1 MGDPAVG
8 CAELPAH
15 GAERVR
21 PDGNDVHRRRLARS
35 HRYGQ
40 WRDAGVDGVEHRG
53 LTRLSEQTDMGK
65 VTGFLEIDRQTAK
78 YQPASDRIRHFK
90 EFSIPMSDQEVQ
102 KQAARCMDC
111 GIPYCH
117 GPTGCP
123 VHNQIPDWNDLVYA
137 DNWEEAIRNLHS
149 TNNFPEFTGRIC
161 PAPCEEACTLN
172 LEDAPVAIKTVEQAI
187 ADKAYE
193 LGFIMPQPP
202 TTRSGR
208 KVAVI
213 GSGPAGMAAA
223 QQLGRAG
230 HEVHVYERESRPG
243 GLLRY
248 GIPDFK
254 MEKHFIDRRVSQ
266 MEGEGV
272 TFFCN
277 VNVGVDRKMADLVA
291 GYDAVLYCGG
301 SETPRASGIPG
312 TGLDG
317 VHDAMPFLVQQNK
330 RVARENIDSVGWPS
344 APISAAGKHVVVVG
358 GGDTASDCIG
368 TAFRQGAVKVTQ
380 LDIRPQPPEKE
391 DKLAVWPYW
400 ATKMR
405 TSSSQA
411 EGVHREFQ
419 IGDARIRRRGR
430 PADRRQV
437 LRGGREA
444 PAGRRHGVRHP
455 RRSRLHRDRLPRP
468 VRGRRPRVRWAR
480 GLKIG
485 VDRRGSTYVEADE
498 RDYRTSVDKLWAAG
512 DVRRGQSL
520 VVWAI
525 REGRQAARAIDLEL
539 TGTTTL
545 PR

>member
-1 MGDPAVG
+1 
-8 CAELPAH
+8 
-15 GAERVR
+15 
-21 PDGNDVHRRRLARS
+21 
-35 HRYGQ
+35 
-40 WRDAGVDGVEHRG
+40 
-53 LTRLSEQTDMGK
+53 MGK

-78 YQPASDRIRHFK
+78 YQPASDRIRHFR
-90 EFSIPMSDQEVQ
+90 EFTIRMSDQEVQ

-123 VHNQIPDWNDLVYA
+123 VHNQIPDWNDLVYNN
-137 DNWEEAIRNLHS
+137 NWEEAIRNLHS

-172 LEDAPVAIKTVEQAI
+172 LEDAPVTIKTVEQAI

-193 LGFIMPQPP
+193 MGFIVPQPV
-202 TTRSGR
+202 TAKTGK
-208 KVAVI
+208 KVAII

-223 QQLGRAG
+223 QQLGRVG

-254 MEKHFIDRRVSQ
+254 MEKHFIDRRIEQ

-277 VNVGVDRKMADLVA
+277 VNVGVDKSMEDLL
-291 GYDAVLYCGG
+291 GTYDAVLYTGG
-301 SETPRASGIPG
+301 SEKPRDVGIPG
-312 TGLDG
+312 ADLVG
-317 VHDAMPFLVQQNK
+317 VHDAMPYLVQQNK
-330 RVARENIDSVGWPS
+330 RVARESIDNVGWPS
-344 APISAAGKHVVVVG
+344 DPVLAGGKHVVVIG
-358 GGDTASDCIG
+358 GGDTASDCVG

-411 EGVHREFQ
+411 EGAVREFQ
-419 IGDARIRRRGR
+419 VGTLELVGENGILAGVKCCQVDEKRKPVAGTEFVIKADLVFVAIGFRG
-430 PADRRQV
+430 V
-437 LRGGREA
+437 LDT
-444 PAGRRHGVRHP
+444 GVV
-455 RRSRLHRDRLPRP
+455 SDLGDRLSMDT
-468 VRGRRPRVRWAR
+468 
-480 GLKIG
+480 
-485 VDRRGSTYVEADE
+485 DRRGSTNVAANEK
-498 RDYRTSVDKLWAAG
+498 DYRTSVDKLWAAG

-525 REGRQAARAIDLEL
+525 REGRQAAREIDLSL
-539 TGTTTL
+539 MGATDL

>member
-1 MGDPAVG
+1 
-8 CAELPAH
+8 
-15 GAERVR
+15 
-21 PDGNDVHRRRLARS
+21 
-35 HRYGQ
+35 
-40 WRDAGVDGVEHRG
+40 
-53 LTRLSEQTDMGK
+53 MGK

-78 YQPASDRIRHFK
+78 YQPASDRIRHFR
-90 EFSIPMSDQEVQ
+90 EFTIRMSDQEVQ

-123 VHNQIPDWNDLVYA
+123 IHNQIPDWNDLVYNN
-137 DNWEEAIRNLHS
+137 NWEEAIRNLHS

-172 LEDAPVAIKTVEQAI
+172 LEDAPVTIKTVEQAI

-193 LGFIMPQPP
+193 MGFIVPQPV
-202 TTRSGR
+202 TTKTGK
-208 KVAVI
+208 KVAII

-223 QQLGRAG
+223 QQLGRVG
-230 HEVHVYERESRPG
+230 HDVHVYERESRPG

-254 MEKHFIDRRVSQ
+254 MEKHFIDRRIEQ

-277 VNVGVDRKMADLVA
+277 VNVGVDKSMEDLLSS
-291 GYDAVLYCGG
+291 YDAVLYTGG
-301 SETPRASGIPG
+301 SEKPRDVGIPG
-312 TGLDG
+312 ADLVG
-317 VHDAMPFLVQQNK
+317 VHDAMPYLVQQNK
-330 RVARENIDSVGWPS
+330 RVARESIDNVGWPS
-344 APISAAGKHVVVVG
+344 DPVLAGGKHVVVIG
-358 GGDTASDCIG
+358 GGDTASDCVG

-411 EGVHREFQ
+411 EGAVREFQ
-419 IGDARIRRRGR
+419 VGTLELVGENGILTGVKCCQVDEKRKPVAGTEFVIKADLVFVAIGFRG
-430 PADRRQV
+430 V
-437 LRGGREA
+437 LDT
-444 PAGRRHGVRHP
+444 GVI
-455 RRSRLHRDRLPRP
+455 SDLGDRLTMDT
-468 VRGRRPRVRWAR
+468 
-480 GLKIG
+480 
-485 VDRRGSTYVEADE
+485 DRRGSTNVAANEN
-498 RDYRTSVDKLWAAG
+498 DYRTSVDKLWAAG

-525 REGRQAARAIDLEL
+525 REGRQAAREIDLSL
-539 TGTTTL
+539 MGATDL